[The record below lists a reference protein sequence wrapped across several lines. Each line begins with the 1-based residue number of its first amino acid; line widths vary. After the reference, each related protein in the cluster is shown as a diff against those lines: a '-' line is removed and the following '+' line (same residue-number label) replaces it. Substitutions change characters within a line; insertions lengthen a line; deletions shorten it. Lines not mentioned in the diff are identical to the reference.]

1 MLTLLLFLILLILV
15 FICADLEKRRKE
27 TARYEAESVSE
38 QGYIGGALAYPT
50 MGLTGIVDYPIGPP
64 GMVEI
69 RDDESDPPLSREAFE
84 KMPSARF

>member
-1 MLTLLLFLILLILV
+1 M
-15 FICADLEKRRKE
+15 
-27 TARYEAESVSE
+27 SE

-50 MGLTGIVDYPIGPP
+50 MGLTGIVDYPIGPT

-69 RDDESDPPLSREAFE
+69 RDDESAPPLSREAFE

>member
-1 MLTLLLFLILLILV
+1 M
-15 FICADLEKRRKE
+15 C
-27 TARYEAESVSE
+27 E

-50 MGLTGIVDYPIGPP
+50 MGLTGIVDYPLGPP